1 MLEISVL
8 IGSVILGII
17 ASQFILKNKQNSKLL
32 LTFSGAYFL
41 AMTVLEIL
49 PQVYGHHKGVHSH
62 HTIGLFVLAGVII
75 QYILETISKG
85 VEHGHVH
92 LHRNEN
98 NFPLGIFG
106 GLFLH
111 SLIEGIPVANAHS
124 HDFMWAIFIHN
135 IPVSMILYG
144 ALTKYTSSKLRK
156 FLFMFLFA
164 IAAPVGFLLGKHT
177 SIANYTL
184 EISAIVSGIFLHIST
199 VILFEANEGHKFNL
213 KKFGVIVI
221 GFLLAYA
228 TVSMHMHSH

>member
-8 IGSVILGII
+8 IGSVIIGVLF
-17 ASQFILKNKQNSKLL
+17 SKYFLKNKHNSKLL

-49 PQVYGHHKGVHSH
+49 PQVYGQHVGDHSH

-92 LHRNEN
+92 LHGHSDK
-98 NFPLGIFG
+98 FPLGIFG

-124 HDFMWAIFIHN
+124 HDFLWAIFIHN
-135 IPVSMILYG
+135 IPVSMILYA
-144 ALTKYTSSKLRK
+144 ALSKHTPSK
-156 FLFMFLFA
+156 MKQFLFMFLFA
-164 IAAPVGFLLGKHT
+164 IAAPIGFILGKFT
-177 SIANYTL
+177 PISNYTL
-184 EISAIVSGIFLHIST
+184 EINAIVSGIFLHIST
-199 VILFEANEGHKFNL
+199 VILFETNEGHKFNT
-213 KKFGVIVI
+213 KKFAVIVI
-221 GFLLAYA
+221 GFLLAFA
-228 TVSMHMHSH
+228 TVSMHTHSH

>member
-8 IGSVILGII
+8 IGSVILGVIC
-17 ASQFILKNKQNSKLL
+17 SKFFLRNKHNSKLL

-49 PQVYGHHKGVHSH
+49 PQVYGHHEGSHSH
-62 HTIGLFVLAGVII
+62 HTIGLFVLAGVVI

-92 LHRNEN
+92 LHHNEN
-98 NFPLGIFG
+98 KFPLGIFG

-124 HDFMWAIFIHN
+124 HDFLWAIFIHN
-135 IPVSMILYG
+135 IPVSMILFG
-144 ALTKYTSSKLRK
+144 ALSQHTTSKIRQ

-164 IAAPVGFLLGKHT
+164 VAAPIGFVLGKFT
-177 SIANYTL
+177 PISNYTL

-199 VILFEANEGHKFNL
+199 VILFEANEGHKFNA
-213 KKFGVIVI
+213 KKFAVIVV
-221 GFLLAYA
+221 GFLLAFA
-228 TVSMHMHSH
+228 TVSMHIHSH

>member
-1 MLEISVL
+1 MFEISIL
-8 IGSVILGII
+8 IASVILGVLC
-17 ASQFILKNKQNSKLL
+17 SKFILRNKQNSKLL

-49 PQVYGHHKGVHSH
+49 PQVYGNQTNEHSH

-92 LHRNEN
+92 LHHNEN
-98 NFPLGIFG
+98 KFPLGIFG

-111 SLIEGIPVANAHS
+111 SLIEGIPVANADS

-135 IPVSMILYG
+135 IPVSMILFG
-144 ALTKYTSSKLRK
+144 ALSHHTSSKLRQ

-164 IAAPVGFLLGKHT
+164 IAAPIGFLLGKHT
-177 SIANYTL
+177 AISNYTL

-199 VILFEANEGHKFNL
+199 VILFEANEGHKFNI
-213 KKFGVIVI
+213 KKFGVIVV

-228 TVSMHMHSH
+228 TVSMHLHSH

>member
-49 PQVYGHHKGVHSH
+49 PQVYGQHTGEHSH
-62 HTIGLFVLAGVII
+62 HTIGLFVLGGVII

-92 LHRNEN
+92 LHHNEN
-98 NFPLGIFG
+98 NFPFGIFG

-111 SLIEGIPVANAHS
+111 SLIEGIPVANADS

-144 ALTKYTSSKLRK
+144 ALTKFTSSTIRK

-164 IAAPVGFLLGKHT
+164 IAAPVGFLLGKYT

-213 KKFGVIVI
+213 KKFGVIVV

-228 TVSMHMHSH
+228 TVSMHLYHH